1 MKLNELRPAP
11 GAKRKPKRWGTG
23 SGSGTGRTCGRGT
36 KGYKARSGSSI
47 RAGFEGGQMP
57 MVRRIPKRGF
67 NNYNFAKVYQIANLG
82 AIAEIFN
89 AGATITVNELFAF
102 GMVRSMELPVKIL
115 ASGELDKPLVI
126 KASAFSAA
134 AREKITA
141 AGGTAEVI

>member
-1 MKLNELRPAP
+1 
-11 GAKRKPKRWGTG
+11 
-23 SGSGTGRTCGRGT
+23 
-36 KGYKARSGSSI
+36 
-47 RAGFEGGQMP
+47 

-102 GMVRSMELPVKIL
+102 GLVRSMELPVKIL